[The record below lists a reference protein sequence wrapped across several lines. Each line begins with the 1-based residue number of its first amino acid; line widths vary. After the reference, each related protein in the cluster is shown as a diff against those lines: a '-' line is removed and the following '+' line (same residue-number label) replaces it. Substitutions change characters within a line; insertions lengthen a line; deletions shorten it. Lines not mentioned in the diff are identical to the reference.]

1 MPTRPGRAHSRAMSH
16 AGPTE
21 AEEETPVIQLVPT
34 ETMEELDYRENDGI
48 AVSLLWHRA
57 SNRLS
62 VRVEDGS
69 LGESFTLPARPDN
82 ARDVFIHPYAYAQP
96 LLAA

>member
-1 MPTRPGRAHSRAMSH
+1 MT
-16 AGPTE
+16 
-21 AEEETPVIQLVPT
+21 QLAST

-62 VRVEDGS
+62 IVVADDK

-82 ARDVFIHPYAYAQP
+82 ARDVFTHPFAYAQP